1 MLLPCLTV
9 SCFSLFGCSLLE
21 ACLLFSEERG
31 KGIGLGRE
39 GSWDG
44 ADLGGVEGWKTVVR
58 MYCVR
63 ADSILIKII
72 LNVLR
77 KNSNQHTKVEKLYI
91 SI

>member
-1 MLLPCLTV
+1 MLLPCLIV

-31 KGIGLGRE
+31 KGK
-39 GSWDG
+39 GSWGG